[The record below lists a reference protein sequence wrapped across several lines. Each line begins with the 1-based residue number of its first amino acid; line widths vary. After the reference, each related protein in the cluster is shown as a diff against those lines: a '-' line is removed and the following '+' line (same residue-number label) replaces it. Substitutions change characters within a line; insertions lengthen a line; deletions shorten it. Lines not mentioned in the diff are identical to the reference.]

1 MRCEAALQ
9 ASFRDGAMG
18 RANVDGLLIPRMN
31 RIGRPATTVPDKGDS
46 MKTDRSLES
55 ILKEFDIEIIDC
67 AQNRRRT
74 ARQTC
79 ASQTLENIRRR
90 RGCDHLRSVLMSI
103 VETKPNELALV
114 APVILAVSDVLRSY
128 PNWIGE
134 TWFHVMDSVDLVEMF
149 NRASANR
156 RIALP
161 RHAIAT
167 QLFERMRQQFPYRD
181 RGTTSGLVRLR
192 QPDQP
197 ARRMAA

>member
-1 MRCEAALQ
+1 
-9 ASFRDGAMG
+9 
-18 RANVDGLLIPRMN
+18 
-31 RIGRPATTVPDKGDS
+31 
-46 MKTDRSLES
+46 MKTDRTLES
-55 ILKEFDIEIIDC
+55 ILSEFDIEIIDG
-67 AQNRRRT
+67 AQNRRRK

-90 RGCDHLRSVLMSI
+90 RGGDHLRSVLMSI

-114 APVILAVSDVLRSY
+114 APVMLAVSDVLAAY
-128 PNWIGE
+128 PSWLGE
-134 TWFHVMDSVDLVEMF
+134 RWFQVMDSVDLGEMF

-167 QLFERMRQQFPYRD
+167 QLFELMRQRFPYRD
-181 RGTTSGLVRLR
+181 RGKTSGLVKLR

-197 ARRMAA
+197 APRIAA

>member
-1 MRCEAALQ
+1 
-9 ASFRDGAMG
+9 
-18 RANVDGLLIPRMN
+18 
-31 RIGRPATTVPDKGDS
+31 
-46 MKTDRSLES
+46 MKTDRTLES
-55 ILKEFDIEIIDC
+55 ILREFDIEIIDG
-67 AQNRRRT
+67 AQNRRRK

-103 VETKPNELALV
+103 VETPNELALV
-114 APVILAVSDVLRSY
+114 APVILAVSDVLQAY
-128 PNWIGE
+128 PDWIGDQ
-134 TWFHVMDSVDLVEMF
+134 WFQVMDGIDLVEMF

-167 QLFERMRQQFPYRD
+167 QLFERMRLQFPYRD

-197 ARRMAA
+197 PRMAA